1 MARRHPLHR
10 AGAGLKRFVAAE
22 PLLRSRRSRR
32 LALEALFG
40 AVAAAVLL
48 YLVVQAMD
56 LTLGYGYL
64 SDPTGFQI
72 SHEWLTNFNPSE
84 SRSQAF
90 QVALW
95 NTVRIV
101 AVGIL
106 LATVL
111 GVVVGVARL
120 STNWLVRSL
129 ATLYVESIRNTPL
142 LVQIIFWYFAVFLAL
157 PRIEDGI
164 DIGGLV
170 FLSNRGLVLPSLS
183 GGSIAWIWTALVALS
198 LVGGGFVR
206 MWRNNVEER
215 TGTPGYGNR
224 YGFVSFV
231 ALATIA
237 YFALGMPVSVSLAET
252 ETVGSGTLRYTGGLS
267 VTPEFAAVLV
277 GLTVYT
283 AAFIGEIVR
292 GAIQSLPKGQF
303 EAGAALGLSAYE
315 RTTLI
320 ILPQAL
326 RTIIPPLT
334 NQYLNLLKNSS
345 LAVAVAYP
353 EIVFVNR
360 TFINSIGHA
369 VPIFLFVLV
378 TYMVLSLLISVVMN
392 VLNSRVQ
399 LVGR

>member
-1 MARRHPLHR
+1 M
-10 AGAGLKRFVAAE
+10 
-22 PLLRSRRSRR
+22 
-32 LALEALFG
+32 LETLFG
-40 AVAAAVLL
+40 ILSGAILL
-48 YLVVQAMD
+48 YLIVQAMD
-56 LTLGYGYL
+56 VTLGYGYL
-64 SDPTGFQI
+64 SNPTGFQI
-72 SHEWLTNFNPSE
+72 SHQWLTDFNPSS
-84 SRSQAF
+84 SRREAF
-90 QVALW
+90 VVAAW
-95 NTVRIV
+95 NTVRLV
-101 AVGIL
+101 SVGIL

-111 GVVVGVARL
+111 GVTVGVARL

-129 ATLYVESIRNTPL
+129 AVLFVEAIRNTPL

-164 DIGGLV
+164 DLGGIV
-170 FLSNRGLVLPSLS
+170 FLSNRALALPSLT
-183 GGSIAWIWTALVALS
+183 GGSMAGLWAGILAVAAA
-198 LVGGGFVR
+198 VGWFVR
-206 MWRNNVEER
+206 RWRMTVEDR
-215 TGTPGYGNR
+215 TGNPGYANR
-224 YGFVSFV
+224 YG
-231 ALATIA
+231 LAIFA
-237 YFALGMPVSVSLAET
+237 GIGVLSYFALGMPATVVLAET
-252 ETVGSGTLRYTGGLS
+252 EAVGSGTLRYTNGIS

-303 EAGAALGLSAYE
+303 EAGAALGLTAYE

-353 EIVFVNR
+353 EIVFINR

-369 VPIFLFVLV
+369 VPIFLFVLA
-378 TYMVLSLLISVVMN
+378 TYMVLSLLISAVMN
-392 VLNSRVQ
+392 FLNSRVQ

>member
-1 MARRHPLHR
+1 M
-10 AGAGLKRFVAAE
+10 KRFVAAE
-22 PLLRSRRSRR
+22 PFLRSRRSRR

-40 AVAAAVLL
+40 AVSGAIVL

-56 LTLGYGYL
+56 LRLGYDYL
-64 SDPTGFQI
+64 SAPTGFII
-72 SHEWLTNFNPSE
+72 SHEWLTSFNPSE
-84 SRSQAF
+84 SRQQAF
-90 QVALW
+90 LVALW

-101 AVGIL
+101 AVGIA

-111 GVVVGVARL
+111 GVTVGVARL

-129 ATLYVESIRNTPL
+129 ATLYVEAIRNTPL

-164 DIGGLV
+164 DLWGIV
-170 FLSNRGLVLPSLS
+170 FLSNRGLALPSLV

-198 LVGGGFVR
+198 LVFGWFVR
-206 MWRNNVEER
+206 MWRINVEER
-215 TGTPGYGNR
+215 TGQPGYGNR
-224 YGFVSFV
+224 YGAMTFV
-231 ALATIA
+231 ALAAVT
-237 YFALGMPVSVSLAET
+237 YFALGMPVDITLAEA
-252 ETVGSGTLRYTGGLS
+252 ETVGSGTIRYTGGLS

-277 GLTVYT
+277 GLTIYT

-303 EAGAALGLSAYE
+303 EAGEALGLSAYE

-353 EIVFVNR
+353 ELVFVNR
-360 TFINSIGHA
+360 TFINSIGYA
-369 VPIFLFVLV
+369 VPIFLMVLV

-392 VLNSRVQ
+392 LLNSRVQ